1 MKRKTSLKKINLK
14 TEQIAEAANESEPEE
29 VPKKPVEQ
37 IVGPKDF
44 KVCVMCTKALNE
56 DEKII
61 NSRFVNEA
69 LEAGKDISVFPI
81 CIKCNFE

>member
-1 MKRKTSLKKINLK
+1 MQTVDPNDFRLCVNCAISLN
-14 TEQIAEAANESEPEE
+14 
-29 VPKKPVEQ
+29 
-37 IVGPKDF
+37 D
-44 KVCVMCTKALNE
+44 

-61 NSRFVNEA
+61 NARFVNEA